1 MERIYIP
8 SPSFQTFWEE
18 GRGIVM
24 LKTLN
29 NQPDL
34 NQIESFNALYS
45 QVDDLADNAVEET
58 FIPLGFTAGQNRFFT
73 AFETPFDTNTHP
85 NSALLLEEISTQPSW
100 FNQTSFNAGI
110 ELCQRSGTAGLMVLR
125 NYALMGGYES
135 AAINKPLI
143 YTGALKKGAAKR
155 LRETTEFWLQVVGP
169 NAFET
174 KTLHRYALQTRLIH
188 AYSRYMIKKHSDW
201 NSEVWG
207 EPLNTWDMIAT
218 NLGFS
223 LVFLDGLRALGFIP
237 SEAEINGLF
246 HFWKYMGYLLGI
258 PTELLPNSET
268 EAIEA
273 LYLWTMNQPGA
284 DADTVALAQALM
296 HEPIE
301 SPFPKYN
308 WQKWLVKQMHLGYS
322 AHFLG
327 KNSCSNLGLPYSRF
341 RWIVQLEEKIR
352 RNKEHKL
359 LRSTEYRLKAIQKN
373 RKKQEEIVDLFYSI
387 KATNTANYDN
397 IQK

>member
-1 MERIYIP
+1 MKLERIHIP
-8 SPSFQTFWEE
+8 SPSFQTFWKQ
-18 GRGIVM
+18 GRGLAM
-24 LKTLN
+24 LKTINEL
-29 NQPDL
+29 PDL
-34 NQIESFNALYS
+34 NQIESYTALYS
-45 QVDDLADNAVEET
+45 QVDDLADKAVEET

-100 FNQTSFNAGI
+100 FDEYLFNAGI

-169 NAFET
+169 HAFE
-174 KTLHRYALQTRLIH
+174 KKLLHRYALQTRLIH
-188 AYSRYMIKKHSDW
+188 SFSRVMIKQHSDW
-201 NSEVWG
+201 NTNQWG

-223 LVFLDGLRALGFIP
+223 LVFLDGLRALGFTP
-237 SEAEINGLF
+237 TEMEIKGLF

-258 PTELLPNSET
+258 PAELLPNSEP
-268 EAIEA
+268 EAIKA

-284 DADTVALAQALM
+284 DSDTQALAKALEF
-296 HEPIE
+296 EPIH
-301 SPFPKYN
+301 SPFPKRK
-308 WQKWLVKQMHLGYS
+308 WQKWLVKNMHLGYA

-327 KNSCSNLGLPYSRF
+327 KHSCHNLGIPYSRF
-341 RWIVQLEEKIR
+341 RWIVLLEVKIR
-352 RNKEHKL
+352 KNTERKT
-359 LRSTEYRLKAIQKN
+359 LRSKEKRLKQIHKM
-373 RKKQEEIVDLFYSI
+373 RKKQEEIVSLFYAI
-387 KATNTANYDN
+387 KTEKLQHDN
-397 IQK
+397 I